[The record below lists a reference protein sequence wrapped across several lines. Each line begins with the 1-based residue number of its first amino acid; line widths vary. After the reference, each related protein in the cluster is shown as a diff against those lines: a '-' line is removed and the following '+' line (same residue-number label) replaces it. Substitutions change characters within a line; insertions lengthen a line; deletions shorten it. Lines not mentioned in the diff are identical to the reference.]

1 MLQRMTERFVTDNLR
16 FKLSVGE
23 TNDFCKK
30 KKKFCLKEK
39 CQLMAGQVNKHIA
52 WTFFLF
58 LCLEDNLKI
67 S

>member
-1 MLQRMTERFVTDNLR
+1 MTFAKN
-16 FKLSVGE
+16 KI
-23 TNDFCKK
+23 N
-30 KKKFCLKEK
+30 FCLKEK

-67 S
+67 SLRTKQKRLTGKGNENGC